1 MLKKVVE
8 KFGRFIFVYIFV
20 RSIRHNNKTN
30 AMKTQDL
37 NIERQIVTNEI
48 NNLKSMISDLSK
60 YDSISAKFQVEDF
73 TEILNDKI
81 KYEKTLY

>member
-8 KFGRFIFVYIFV
+8 KFGIFIFVYIFV

-48 NNLKSMISDLSK
+48 KNLKSMISDLSK

>member
-37 NIERQIVTNEI
+37 NIERQIVANEI

>member
-81 KYEKTLY
+81 QYEKTLY

>member
-1 MLKKVVE
+1 MLKKPVE
-8 KFGRFIFVYIFV
+8 KFGIFIFVYIFV

-30 AMKTQDL
+30 AMKTQYL

-48 NNLKSMISDLSK
+48 NNLKSMILDLSK

>member
-8 KFGRFIFVYIFV
+8 KFAIFIFVYIFV

-48 NNLKSMISDLSK
+48 NNLKLMIADLSK

>member
-1 MLKKVVE
+1 MLKKAVE
-8 KFGRFIFVYIFV
+8 KFAIFIFVYIFV

>member
-1 MLKKVVE
+1 MLKKPVE
-8 KFGRFIFVYIFV
+8 KFAIFIFVYIFV

-30 AMKTQDL
+30 TMKTQDL

>member
-1 MLKKVVE
+1 MLKKAVE
-8 KFGRFIFVYIFV
+8 KFAKFIFVYIFV
-20 RSIRHNNKTN
+20 RSIRHNIKTN

-48 NNLKSMISDLSK
+48 NNLKSMILDLSK

>member
-1 MLKKVVE
+1 MLKKPVK
-8 KFGRFIFVYIFV
+8 KFAIFIFVYIFV

>member
-1 MLKKVVE
+1 MLKKPVE

>member
-1 MLKKVVE
+1 MLKKPVE
-8 KFGRFIFVYIFV
+8 KFGIFIFVYIFV

-30 AMKTQDL
+30 TMKTQDL

>member
-1 MLKKVVE
+1 MLKKPVE
-8 KFGRFIFVYIFV
+8 KFGIFIFVYIFV